1 MLKVKN
7 LSEIERQKAES
18 AAREERA
25 QGQLYRRLFHLQN
38 TVLCPSL
45 GD

>member
-7 LSEIERQKAES
+7 LSEIERQKAED

-25 QGQLYRRLFHLQN
+25 QET
-38 TVLCPSL
+38 TV
-45 GD
+45 

>member
-1 MLKVKN
+1 MLKVKD
-7 LSEIERQKAES
+7 LSEIERQKAED
-18 AAREERA
+18 AARKERA
-25 QGQLYRRLFHLQN
+25 QRRLYRRLFHLQN